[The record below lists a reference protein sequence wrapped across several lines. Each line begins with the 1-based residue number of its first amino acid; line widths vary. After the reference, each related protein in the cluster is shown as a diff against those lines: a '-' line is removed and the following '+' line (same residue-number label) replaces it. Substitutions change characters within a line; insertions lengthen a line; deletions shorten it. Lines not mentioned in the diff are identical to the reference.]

1 LAEGVSANIA
11 LLDYASFWPKQAW
24 SRVEIVGAECAPARL
39 A

>member
-24 SRVEIVGAECAPARL
+24 SRIETLSVLSARPRD
-39 A
+39 